1 MTETAAPPVGF
12 TPRQLQVVVL
22 LAAGCSA
29 GEIADRLG
37 ISARTVRMHCDTLRV
52 KLRVTRRRQIPAAF
66 AWRTG
71 IDPLVS
77 AAAEDIL

>member
-1 MTETAAPPVGF
+1 MTETAAPPENF

-29 GEIADRLG
+29 GEIADSLG
-37 ISARTVRMHCDTLRV
+37 ISARTVRMHCDTLRA
-52 KLRVTRRRQIPAAF
+52 KLRVRRRRQIPAAF

-71 IDPLVS
+71 LDPL
-77 AAAEDIL
+77 ATATAEDVL